1 LPATATQDL
10 AKAVPQADRL
20 SQPQDVNNPKNTLPT
35 EQQQKAPQSTITKEK
50 SMKTTKGLW
59 IDRRKAVVVAVT
71 DKGEQVKE
79 ILSHV
84 EKHLGRFEGARST
97 TPYEAQ
103 QVPADDSQER
113 GLTGQL
119 DKYYD
124 EVIAQVRGTELIL
137 IFGPGEAKGE
147 LIKRIEKYKLSG
159 RIARVETADNM
170 TVPQI
175 AAKVR
180 KYFSNREPEQ

>member
-1 LPATATQDL
+1 
-10 AKAVPQADRL
+10 V
-20 SQPQDVNNPKNTLPT
+20 
-35 EQQQKAPQSTITKEK
+35 
-50 SMKTTKGLW
+50 
-59 IDRRKAVVVAVT
+59 
-71 DKGEQVKE
+71 
-79 ILSHV
+79 
-84 EKHLGRFEGARST
+84 RST

-113 GLTGQL
+113 GLTGHL

-124 EVIAQVRGTELIL
+124 EVILHLRDAEVIL

-147 LIKRIEKYKLSG
+147 LIKRIERDKLSG
-159 RIARVETADNM
+159 RIAGVETADKM

-180 KYFSNREPEQ
+180 KYGHTPMAARAQRGRRE